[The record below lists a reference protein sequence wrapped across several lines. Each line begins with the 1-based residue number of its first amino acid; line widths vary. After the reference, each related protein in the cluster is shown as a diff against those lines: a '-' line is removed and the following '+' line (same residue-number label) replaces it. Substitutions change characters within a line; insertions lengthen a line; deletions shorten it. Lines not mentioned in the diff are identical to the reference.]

1 MAPDRRPSIP
11 HYLLVQCWLGLA
23 VGLLFALI
31 ALATDLGGIRSLLVE
46 APRTSIIIY
55 VVGSV
60 LTFLPLVLA
69 TGIGL
74 LPFHDR

>member
-1 MAPDRRPSIP
+1 MAPNQRPSIP
-11 HYLLVQCWLGLA
+11 HYLMVQCWLGLA
-23 VGLLFALI
+23 IGSLFALI
-31 ALATDLGGIRSLLVE
+31 AFATDLGGIGSLLAE
-46 APRTSIIIY
+46 APRASTIIF